1 MKNFRFPLLIF
12 LVIIFS
18 FVQFL
23 DIQIFGVKPDLPLVF
38 IAVSVFFIKNKW
50 EGIFLTSL
58 SAFVLKFSP
67 HPSREILFFLI
78 LGILMSLFYKYFP
91 WHSLINSL
99 VLVVLTTLAFY
110 VLLNYPA
117 ILSSLFFKELAY
129 NLFVGA
135 LLFLIFKFFGFK
147 RTL

>member
-38 IAVSVFFIKNKW
+38 IAVLVFFIKNPW

-58 SAFVLKFSP
+58 SAFILKFSP
-67 HPSREILFFLI
+67 QPSKEILTFLI
-78 LGILMSLFYKYFP
+78 LGILMSIIYKYFP
-91 WHSLINSL
+91 WHSFINSL
-99 VLVVLTTLAFY
+99 VLVVLATLVFY
-110 VLLNYPA
+110 ALLNYSA

-129 NLFVGA
+129 NLFFGA
-135 LLFLIFKFFGFK
+135 VLFSIFRFFGFK
-147 RTL
+147 RML